1 VRPPSL
7 CVHLGRVADQVLP
20 VLVQLIGTWE
30 AKEGSAQLYATSGIA
45 YYMSPPLN
53 FHDALIDPIHTL
65 VYITFVITA
74 CAVFSKVYT
83 PTLILDTRLLT
94 FLVLDLD

>member
-1 VRPPSL
+1 
-7 CVHLGRVADQVLP
+7 
-20 VLVQLIGTWE
+20 VQLIGTWE

-74 CAVFSKVYT
+74 CAVFSKVYDT
-83 PTLILDTRLLT
+83 PILRLEARLLT
-94 FLVLDLD
+94 PLVLDLD